1 MMNNGDFA
9 GFDRLSAYLE
19 KKAKQAEPEAILA
32 GQKAAAEYM
41 QAQMRGRSSPRRTGA
56 MLSSFAFEANRTTV
70 ETAFGWGKF
79 YGRLKETGHKAGG
92 FGRKKKT
99 AAVRVKAQPHLKPT
113 FEANKARLYQ
123 IMIDTMERS

>member
-1 MMNNGDFA
+1 MNDGDFS
-9 GFDRLSAYLE
+9 GFNRLKAYLE
-19 KKAKQAEPEAILA
+19 KKARQAEPEAILE

-41 QAQMRGRSSPRRTGA
+41 QDQMRGRSSPRKTGA
-56 MLSSFAFEANRTTV
+56 MLSSFAFEADQAKV

-92 FGRKKKT
+92 YGRKKKS

-113 FEANKARLYQ
+113 FESNKSRLFQ
-123 IMIDTMERS
+123 IMIDKMERS